1 MSTRREKA
9 TKAFERG
16 IRTDSPGEREACRR
30 ACLRLLARELGITF
44 DPDERIDPVE
54 RWGVQGAYQTVIP
67 ESTSLF

>member
-16 IRTDSPGEREACRR
+16 IRTDSPGER
-30 ACLRLLARELGITF
+30 
-44 DPDERIDPVE
+44 IDPVE

-67 ESTSLF
+67 ESTLLF